1 MTVAEDSGGP
11 GVVRLAEVSD
21 VALSVDAC
29 LAAVADPA
37 AGGTTV
43 FVGAVRDVDGGR
55 EVRGLGYSAHPSA
68 GQRLREIAEAVA
80 ADLDVT
86 ALAAVHRIGDLSVGD
101 LAVVVAA
108 SAPHRAEA
116 FAACRRLIE
125 DIKTDLPIWKR
136 QEFRGGDV
144 EWVGAP

>member
-1 MTVAEDSGGP
+1 MSDPESVAA
-11 GVVRLAEVSD
+11 VRLAEVSD
-21 VALSVDAC
+21 APLSVDAC

-43 FVGAVRDVDGGR
+43 FVGHVRDADGGR
-55 EVRGLGYSAHPSA
+55 SVQQLDYSSHPSA
-68 GQRLREIAEAVA
+68 DGRIRELAEAVA
-80 ADLDVT
+80 RELDVT
-86 ALAAVHRIGDLSVGD
+86 AVAAVHRVGRLAVGD

-125 DIKTDLPIWKR
+125 DIKAELPIWKR
-136 QEFRGGDV
+136 QAFADGDV
-144 EWVGAP
+144 EWVGSP

>member
-1 MTVAEDSGGP
+1 MSDPEPVAA
-11 GVVRLAEVSD
+11 VRLAEVSD
-21 VALSVDAC
+21 APLSVDAC

-43 FVGAVRDVDGGR
+43 FVGHVRDADGGR
-55 EVRGLGYSAHPSA
+55 SVQQLDYSSHPSA
-68 GQRLREIAEAVA
+68 GGRIRELAEAVA
-80 ADLDVT
+80 REMDVT
-86 ALAAVHRIGDLSVGD
+86 AVAAVHRVGRLAVGD

-125 DIKTDLPIWKR
+125 DIKAELPIWKR
-136 QEFRGGDV
+136 QAFADGDV
-144 EWVGAP
+144 EWVGSP

>member
-1 MTVAEDSGGP
+1 VSDPVAR
-11 GVVRLAEVSD
+11 VAVRLAEVSD
-21 VALSVDAC
+21 APLSVDAC

-43 FVGAVRDVDGGR
+43 FVGHVRDADGGR
-55 EVRGLGYSAHPSA
+55 AVQQLDYSSHPSA
-68 GQRLREIAEAVA
+68 TARIRELAEAVA
-80 ADLDVT
+80 RETDAT
-86 ALAAVHRIGDLSVGD
+86 AVAAVHRVGRLAVGD

-125 DIKTDLPIWKR
+125 DIKAELPIWKR
-136 QEFRGGDV
+136 QAFADGDV
-144 EWVGAP
+144 EWVGSP